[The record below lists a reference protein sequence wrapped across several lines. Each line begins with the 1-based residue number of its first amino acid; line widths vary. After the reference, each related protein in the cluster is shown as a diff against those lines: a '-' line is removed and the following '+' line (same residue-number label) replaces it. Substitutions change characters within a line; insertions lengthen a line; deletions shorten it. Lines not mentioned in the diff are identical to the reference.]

1 MTQNNIPECESISP
15 ANDDKSG
22 STIRAEILRLAG
34 MRVARAIDAQRGFA
48 DLLRI
53 AIREGGESIDAASI
67 AEMIDCLADRFE
79 ESFSPF
85 RGFALSGN
93 GDGH

>member
-1 MTQNNIPECESISP
+1 M
-15 ANDDKSG
+15 DKSTLQERQK
-22 STIRAEILRLAG
+22 SADEIRAEMLRLAG

-53 AIREGGESIDAASI
+53 AVREGGESIDAASI

-85 RGFALSGN
+85 RGFALSGM